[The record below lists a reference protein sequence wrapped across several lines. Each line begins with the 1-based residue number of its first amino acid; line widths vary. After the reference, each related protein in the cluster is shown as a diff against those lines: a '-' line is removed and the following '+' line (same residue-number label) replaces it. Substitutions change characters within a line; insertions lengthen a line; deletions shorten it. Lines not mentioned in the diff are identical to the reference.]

1 MRCLTRGF
9 NLAGA
14 AGVAFVAMAPAA
26 LHAQSG
32 STTAV
37 RDQALFRDERVLP
50 VRRPHEFDAT
60 EQNRAAA
67 AVDARRVAEEAQR
80 RVFDAEERLKLEAA
94 QRLAAEAEARR
105 RTQEAEQIVADAD
118 AKRRAEAALRVTAAA
133 EAKRKADEE
142 QRVAAL
148 AEAQRLAQERQQA
161 VAAEADARRKADEAQ
176 RIAAAADVR
185 RREDEAQRAAV
196 EAETRRKAEAEE
208 QQRLAAEADAR
219 RKAEEAQRIAAEA
232 DAKRRADEAQRVAAE
247 AETRRKAE
255 EQQRLAAEAD
265 ARRKAEEAQRIAAEA
280 AAKRRADEAQRVA
293 AEAET
298 RRKAEE
304 QQRLAAEADA
314 RRKADEAQRIAAEA
328 DAKRSALPQQSAS
341 LVAASPPA
349 SVQQACGTTPV
360 LATPLSGGRVNLQIL
375 DGCRAGQPW
384 SVRYGVI
391 EFTRRLDAAGRGALL
406 LDLFQGSNEAIIIE
420 FADGS
425 REAITVVSP
434 DLARVTKIAVVWRG
448 PELLD
453 LQAFEFAAVA
463 DGAGPISRTRP
474 GSFEEASRAS
484 VATGRGHGF
493 LSTIDE
499 TADNGGARAQ
509 VYTFWHVDGQP
520 GGTVTMA
527 LDFIRRAAATGPG
540 KCGDG
545 GHIQLD
551 YEVFVRE
558 PTGTLRQ
565 EQRILPLARCG
576 TPVPARVTYQRGAV
590 PDLRIRR

>member
-219 RKAEEAQRIAAEA
+219 RKAEEEQRIAAEA
-232 DAKRRADEAQRVAAE
+232 D
-247 AETRRKAE
+247 
-255 EQQRLAAEAD
+255 
-265 ARRKAEEAQRIAAEA
+265 
-280 AAKRRADEAQRVA
+280 AKRRADEAQRVA

-558 PTGTLRQ
+558 PTGALRQ

>member
-196 EAETRRKAEAEE
+196 EAETRRKAE
-208 QQRLAAEADAR
+208 
-219 RKAEEAQRIAAEA
+219 
-232 DAKRRADEAQRVAAE
+232 
-247 AETRRKAE
+247 AE

-558 PTGTLRQ
+558 PTGALRQ

>member
-232 DAKRRADEAQRVAAE
+232 D
-247 AETRRKAE
+247 
-255 EQQRLAAEAD
+255 
-265 ARRKAEEAQRIAAEA
+265 
-280 AAKRRADEAQRVA
+280 AKRRADEAQRVA

-558 PTGTLRQ
+558 PTGALRQ

>member
-219 RKAEEAQRIAAEA
+219 RKAEEE
-232 DAKRRADEAQRVAAE
+232 
-247 AETRRKAE
+247 
-255 EQQRLAAEAD
+255 
-265 ARRKAEEAQRIAAEA
+265 QRIAAEA

-558 PTGTLRQ
+558 PTGALRQ